1 MTENRLN
8 GALGLP
14 LFRKALRVLKNAGIY
29 APAMVTLEHQHLA
42 KCYVVRGLEGGGAIP
57 DLGRYVTFAG
67 PDGERIAYLH
77 PVESIAVNGLHAVV
91 IAPVLVRV
99 DMLRKGRT
107 YEVLVTE
114 HKPGESE
121 NGSRP
126 EFESAILFRGVH
138 GRIELD
144 LAGKDKAQAGSVLPT
159 FYSLAGEPIP
169 IPKKFVGV
177 LKAAAKGANCL
188 RCTHSHY
195 LLRPKAAAT
204 GAPAVTTSELANGV
218 SGDAVPE
225 VPISFPRLEPTSEGY
240 GLEVET
246 REMASTLTGSQE
258 E

>member
-1 MTENRLN
+1 MTEKRLN

-14 LFRKALRVLKNAGIY
+14 LPRKALRVLKNAGIY

-42 KCYVVRGLEGGGAIP
+42 KRYVVRGLEAGGAIP

-107 YEVLVTE
+107 YEVLISE
-114 HKPGESE
+114 HKPRESE

-126 EFESAILFRGVH
+126 ELESTILFRGVH

-169 IPKKFVGV
+169 IPKRLVGL
-177 LKAAAKGANCL
+177 LKAAVRGATCL

-195 LLRPKAAAT
+195 LLRPKAAAAMAAET
-204 GAPAVTTSELANGV
+204 SQPPSAVPADSVPEIPISAPQVGTTSE
-218 SGDAVPE
+218 DH
-225 VPISFPRLEPTSEGY
+225 
-240 GLEVET
+240 GLQVED
-246 REMASTLTGSQE
+246 REIASVLSAGSQE

>member
-1 MTENRLN
+1 MSEKTFNTV
-8 GALGLP
+8 LGLP
-14 LFRKALRVLKNAGIY
+14 LPRKALRVLKNAGIY
-29 APAMVTLEHQHLA
+29 APAMVTLEHQYLA
-42 KCYVVRGLEGGGAIP
+42 MRYVVRGLEAGGAIP

-107 YEVLVTE
+107 YEVLITE
-114 HKPGESE
+114 HNSGEIE
-121 NGSRP
+121 NGSRRQL
-126 EFESAILFRGVH
+126 ETTILFRGVH

-144 LAGKDKAQAGSVLPT
+144 LAGKDKTQAGSVIPT
-159 FYSLAGEPIP
+159 FYSLASEPIP

-177 LKAAAKGANCL
+177 LKAAVRGANCL

-195 LLRPKAAAT
+195 LLRLKAAAV
-204 GAPAVTTSELANGV
+204 AASVVASQPANGM
-218 SGDAVPE
+218 SADALPDA
-225 VPISFPRLEPTSEGY
+225 PTSAPPIETASEGHSLK
-240 GLEVET
+240 GEVQ
-246 REMASTLTGSQE
+246 EMATALSSGSRE

>member
-1 MTENRLN
+1 MSEKKFNV
-8 GALGLP
+8 ALGLP
-14 LFRKALRVLKNAGIY
+14 LSRRALRVLKNAGIY
-29 APAMVTLEHQHLA
+29 APAMVTLEHQQLA
-42 KCYVVRGLEGGGAIP
+42 KRYMVRGLEAGGAIP

-67 PDGERIAYLH
+67 PDGERIPYLH
-77 PVESIAVNGLHAVV
+77 PVESIALNGLHAVV

-107 YEVLVTE
+107 YEVVITE

-126 EFESAILFRGVH
+126 ELESTILFRGIH

-144 LAGKDKAQAGSVLPT
+144 LERKDKAQAGSVFPT
-159 FYSLAGEPIP
+159 FCSLAGEPIP

-177 LKAAAKGANCL
+177 LKAAARGANCL

-195 LLRPKAAAT
+195 LLRPKAAAV
-204 GAPAVTTSELANGV
+204 AVATNQPTSTLSA
-218 SGDAVPE
+218 DAAPE
-225 VPISFPRLEPTSEGY
+225 VPIAHPRIETTSEGNS
-240 GLEVET
+240 LQVEVP
-246 REMASTLTGSQE
+246 EMASVLRVGSQE

>member
-1 MTENRLN
+1 MSERTFNT
-8 GALGLP
+8 ALGLP
-14 LFRKALRVLKNAGIY
+14 LARKALRVLRNAGIY

-42 KCYVVRGLEGGGAIP
+42 KRYVVRGLEAGGAIP

-107 YEVLVTE
+107 YEVLITE

-126 EFESAILFRGVH
+126 ELESTILFRGIH
-138 GRIELD
+138 GRVELD

-169 IPKKFVGV
+169 IPKKFAGV
-177 LKAAAKGANCL
+177 LKTAVKGANCP

-195 LLRPKAAAT
+195 LLRPKTAAV
-204 GAPAVTTSELANGV
+204 AVATSEPARAALV
-218 SGDAVPE
+218 EAVQE
-225 VPISFPRLEPTSEGY
+225 LQISAPRIETSSEGH
-240 GLEVET
+240 GFEVDVP
-246 REMASTLTGSQE
+246 EMASALSTGSQE

>member
-1 MTENRLN
+1 MSEKTFNTV
-8 GALGLP
+8 LGLR
-14 LFRKALRVLKNAGIY
+14 LSRKALRVLKNAGIY

-42 KCYVVRGLEGGGAIP
+42 KRYVIRGLEAGGAVP

-107 YEVLVTE
+107 YEVLITE

-126 EFESAILFRGVH
+126 ELESTILFRGIH

-144 LAGKDKAQAGSVLPT
+144 LAGKDKAQAGSVRPT

-169 IPKKFVGV
+169 IPKKFLGL
-177 LKAAAKGANCL
+177 LKAAVRGANCA

-195 LLRPKAAAT
+195 LLRPKGAAVAVAT
-204 GAPAVTTSELANGV
+204 SQPANAMSADT
-218 SGDAVPE
+218 VPE
-225 VPISFPRLEPTSEGY
+225 VPISSPPIETTSDGH
-240 GLEVET
+240 GFDVEV
-246 REMASTLTGSQE
+246 REMASALSAGSQDE
-258 E
+258 